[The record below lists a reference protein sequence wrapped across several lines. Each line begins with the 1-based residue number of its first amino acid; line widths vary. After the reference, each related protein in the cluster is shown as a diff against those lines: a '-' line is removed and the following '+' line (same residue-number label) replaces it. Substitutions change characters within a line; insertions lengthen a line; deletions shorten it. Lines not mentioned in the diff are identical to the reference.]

1 MTIKEFYDSIGEDYQ
16 DVVKRLG
23 SETLIRRLVLKFP
36 QDRSF
41 DDLQEA
47 LAQKHTET
55 AFRAAH
61 TLKGVAVNLGFTQ
74 LYCAAAA
81 LTEVLR
87 AGRIE
92 AAPPLF
98 AETEAAYQQI
108 IKAIFALT
116 SD

>member
-1 MTIKEFYDSIGEDYQ
+1 MTLKEFYDSIGENYQ
-16 DVVKRLG
+16 DVLRRLC
-23 SETLIRRLVLKFP
+23 SEDLIRRLVIKFP
-36 QDRSF
+36 QDETF
-41 DDLQEA
+41 PALQTALKQQNTEA
-47 LAQKHTET
+47 

-61 TLKGVAVNLGFTQ
+61 TLKGVAVNLGFGQ
-74 LYCAAAA
+74 LYRAAAE

-87 AGRIE
+87 AGQIE

-108 IKAIFALT
+108 IRAIFALT